1 MAAVT
6 LFLDEDVHE
15 ELAAALRR
23 QGIDA
28 VNTQECGRKEAKDA
42 EQLAFAVSQQ
52 RALMTFNIADFET
65 LADEYFWQGKP
76 HFGIIVSPQ
85 RSFRET
91 FRRLILLT
99 GKFTRESL
107 VNQLIYL

>member
-15 ELAAALRR
+15 ELATALRR
-23 QGIDA
+23 QGTDA
-28 VNTQECGRKEAKDA
+28 VNAHECGRKEAKDA

-52 RALMTFNIADFET
+52 RALMTFNIADFEA
-65 LADEYFWQGKP
+65 LADEYFGQGKP

-91 FRRLILLT
+91 LRRLVLLT
-99 GKFTRESL
+99 SKFTQESL
-107 VNQLIYL
+107 ADQLIYL

>member
-1 MAAVT
+1 MAAIS

-15 ELAAALRR
+15 GLAAALRR

-28 VNTQECGRKEAKDA
+28 VNTQECSRKEAKDA

-52 RALMTFNIADFET
+52 RALMTFNIADFEV
-65 LADEYFWQGKP
+65 LADEYFWQDKH

-91 FRRLILLT
+91 FRRLVLLSH
-99 GKFTRESL
+99 KFTRESL
-107 VNQLIYL
+107 ADQLIYL

>member
-1 MAAVT
+1 MAAVS
-6 LFLDEDVHE
+6 FFIDEDVHE

-28 VNTQECGRKEAKDA
+28 VNAHECGRKGAKDT

-52 RALMTFNIADFET
+52 RALITFNLTDFEV
-65 LADEYFWQGKP
+65 LADQYFWQDKQ

-85 RSFRET
+85 RTLREIL
-91 FRRLILLT
+91 RRLAALT
-99 GKFTRESL
+99 RRFTRESL
-107 VNQLIYL
+107 INQLIYL